1 LRVQLVSALADGGG
15 LSSPSWRRLLDR
27 VRREP
32 FVPRFW
38 HDTDGAGAFFERRSR
53 PSIRTY
59 RAAFVSL
66 REFAVMGDE
75 VTALIRA
82 TMADLLHLR
91 QSVVARVLRVV
102 AVQRVHTGVDGRRV

>member
-1 LRVQLVSALADGGG
+1 VRIQLVSALADGGG
-15 LSSPSWRRLLDR
+15 LSSPSWRRLFDR

-32 FVPRFW
+32 FVPASGV
-38 HDTDGAGAFFERRSR
+38 TPTGARASLTSGVHG

-75 VTALIRA
+75 VTGLIRA
-82 TMADLLHLR
+82 IMADLLHLR
-91 QSVVARVLRVV
+91 
-102 AVQRVHTGVDGRRV
+102 